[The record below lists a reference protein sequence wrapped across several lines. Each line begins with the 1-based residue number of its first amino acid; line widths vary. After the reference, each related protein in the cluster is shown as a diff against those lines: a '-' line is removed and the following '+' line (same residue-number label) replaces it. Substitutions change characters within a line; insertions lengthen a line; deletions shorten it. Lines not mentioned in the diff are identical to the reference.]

1 MKYNRRKFLNTT
13 TMAIGSAAFSGMLAG
28 CGGSRTG
35 NGKSFRYSLCSEI
48 VREFS
53 WQEQCRIIGEA
64 GFDGVEI
71 APFTLVK
78 ESVDEI
84 TADNRQQM
92 VQQMKDAGIV
102 CCGLHWLFVP
112 PPKGLHFTTSD
123 IAVRQR
129 SIEYLGKLIDFCG
142 DMEGKVMIFGSPLQR
157 GSSPGVSVEDAKNYM
172 AEGLLKVADH
182 AKERNVTILVESLPR
197 AEKTD
202 VVNTLDEAVQM
213 VNRINHPNISSMFD
227 YHNTKDE
234 TEPLAKLVER
244 NIRHIEHVHV
254 QNINGTLITQDKIPG
269 ELVEILATL
278 KKIGYDKWVSI
289 EVFDFTPGGKF
300 IAEEGMKTFRKI
312 ETML

>member
-1 MKYNRRKFLNTT
+1 
-13 TMAIGSAAFSGMLAG
+13 MAVGSAAFGGILAG
-28 CGGSRTG
+28 CGSSKPGQ
-35 NGKSFRYSLCSEI
+35 GKPFRYSLCSEI
-48 VREFS
+48 VREFP

-78 ESVDEI
+78 EGVDEI
-84 TADNRQQM
+84 TLSDRRQM

-112 PPKGLHFTTSD
+112 PPQGLHFTTAD
-123 IAVRQR
+123 AAIRQR

-142 DMEGKVMIFGSPLQR
+142 DMDGKVMIFGSPLQR

-172 AEGLLKVADH
+172 SEGLLKVADH
-182 AKERNVTILVESLPR
+182 AKERKVTILVESLPKV
-197 AEKTD
+197 EKTD

-234 TEPLAKLVER
+234 TEPLTKLIEK
-244 NIRHIEHVHV
+244 NIKHIRHVHV
-254 QNINGTLITQDKIPG
+254 QNIDGTLITRDRIPQQ
-269 ELVEILATL
+269 LVDVLATL
-278 KKIGYDKWVSI
+278 KKLDYDKWVSI
-289 EVFDFTPGGKF
+289 EVFDFTPGGKL
-300 IAEEGMKTFRKI
+300 IAGEGMKTFRKI
-312 ETML
+312 DTMI